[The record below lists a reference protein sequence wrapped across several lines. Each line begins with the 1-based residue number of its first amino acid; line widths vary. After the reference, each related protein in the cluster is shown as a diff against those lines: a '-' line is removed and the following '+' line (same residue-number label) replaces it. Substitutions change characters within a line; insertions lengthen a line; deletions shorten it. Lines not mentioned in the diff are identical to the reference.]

1 MEEWKE
7 IPGYEKLYEASTYGN
22 IRTCEGKVTRTE
34 RHGER
39 LWKQRVLKQKTDKG
53 GYKRVSLWKDGTE
66 KTHLVHR
73 LVSSTFLQE
82 AEGKRLINH
91 KDANP
96 SNNTVNNLEWCNHY
110 ENLMHA
116 YENNLNQ
123 AAKKTVLTNK
133 VTGEIHFFLSQT
145 AASKFLGKHHGFIH
159 EKIKKE
165 IFEYEDYLISFQS

>member
-53 GYKRVSLWKDGTE
+53 GYKRVSLWKDGRG

-73 LVSSTFLQE
+73 LVSSTFLQ
-82 AEGKRLINH
+82 
-91 KDANP
+91 
-96 SNNTVNNLEWCNHY
+96 
-110 ENLMHA
+110 
-116 YENNLNQ
+116 
-123 AAKKTVLTNK
+123 
-133 VTGEIHFFLSQT
+133 
-145 AASKFLGKHHGFIH
+145 
-159 EKIKKE
+159 
-165 IFEYEDYLISFQS
+165 